1 MSEEKQSRQ
10 GSIHPRRRHL
20 RIPIRGKRGSDLDEF
35 EDALNRELQTDVFE
49 DYTTH
54 LRAMAPLVPDTRTV
68 YLTSDSPQL
77 FLLRVKAA
85 SEEEPTLALV
95 DSGATDLFI
104 SKDWIEANNHPTIR
118 LPIPIRLSLFDGEP
132 TSSGEITHFALIRLT
147 FENQITQELR
157 MLVTKLHRSASMV
170 LGLPWLQETNPLI
183 DWEVLSMSFDR
194 KPESKQ
200 VNFEIPSKTQ
210 THVTSKAT
218 EPINLRSRAERAFV
232 IQAKLESN
240 KQQHYA
246 LIDSGAAGVFAS
258 DTMGLEGK
266 PLERPLT
273 LQLFDGSTATTGVI
287 SHEHSD
293 TITLDNDL
301 KFPVNFLLTRLH
313 PSIPLVLGLPW
324 LRKVNPD
331 IDWRKMTMTFDGTS
345 TIAASTILP
354 LHRKSPPV
362 LIEEIEDEDAP
373 KPSKEASTF
382 QPLLRDLREGEVV
395 ETLEPTTTINPCT
408 TTPTTTTNDQPIP
421 QSPTKAQRQNPK
433 FPPNIP
439 RNRVKRY
446 RSRSKSPGRTSTDEE
461 TTSNINLEDIEDSS
475 PGPKGRPHVRIIGAA
490 PFANLLRDGVE
501 AFQLHI
507 APSIP
512 EEQLRA
518 QPIPSKEADKE
529 EDLLKKIIPPEYQE
543 FSDVFSE
550 GSAKE
555 LPPHRSYDHKIDL
568 EEGTKPPFGKVYNMS
583 EVELK
588 ALKDYLDE
596 MLGKGFIRASSSSA
610 GAPVLFAKK
619 KDGSL
624 RLCVDYRGLNRI
636 TQKNRYPIPLIG
648 DLIDRLRSAK

>member
-1 MSEEKQSRQ
+1 
-10 GSIHPRRRHL
+10 
-20 RIPIRGKRGSDLDEF
+20 
-35 EDALNRELQTDVFE
+35 
-49 DYTTH
+49 
-54 LRAMAPLVPDTRTV
+54 MAPLVPDTRTV

-77 FLLRVKAA
+77 FLLRVKAT

-132 TSSGEITHFALIRLT
+132 TSSGEITHFALVRLT
-147 FENQITQELR
+147 FENQVTQELR

-183 DWEVLSMSFDR
+183 DWEVLSMTFDR
-194 KPESKQ
+194 KTDSNQ
-200 VNFEIPSKTQ
+200 VSFEIPSKPPPHTISKGIEQ
-210 THVTSKAT
+210 T
-218 EPINLRSRAERAFV
+218 NLRSRAERAFV

-246 LIDSGAAGVFAS
+246 LIDSGAAGIFAS
-258 DTMGLEGK
+258 DTMGLVGK

-273 LQLFDGSTATTGVI
+273 LQLFDGNTANTGVI

-293 TITLDNDL
+293 IIILENDQ

-324 LRKVNPD
+324 LRKVNPE
-331 IDWRKMTMTFDGTS
+331 IDWKKMTMTFNGTS

-362 LIEEIEDEDAP
+362 LIEEIEDEDAR
-373 KPSKEASTF
+373 KPSKDASTF
-382 QPLLRDLREGEVV
+382 QPLLRYLREGEVV
-395 ETLEPTTTINPCT
+395 ETLEPTNTPHT
-408 TTPTTTTNDQPIP
+408 TTPIATSTTTNDQPP
-421 QSPTKAQRQNPK
+421 TPPSPTTPTKVQRQNPK

-439 RNRVKRY
+439 RNRIRKY
-446 RSRSKSPGRTSTDEE
+446 RNRSKSPGQTSTDEE

-518 QPIPSKEADKE
+518 QPAPSKETDKE
-529 EDLLKKIIPPEYQE
+529 EDLLKKVIPPEYQE

-550 GSAKE
+550 
-555 LPPHRSYDHKIDL
+555 
-568 EEGTKPPFGKVYNMS
+568 
-583 EVELK
+583 
-588 ALKDYLDE
+588 
-596 MLGKGFIRASSSSA
+596 
-610 GAPVLFAKK
+610 
-619 KDGSL
+619 
-624 RLCVDYRGLNRI
+624 
-636 TQKNRYPIPLIG
+636 
-648 DLIDRLRSAK
+648 

>member
-1 MSEEKQSRQ
+1 NNAPGARRIDNNPSPGSASRAPINPRNARLNAAEAEDYEGEPGFGNLFEETNVEDASKGNPTNPENRSEVLEEVMQAGMPVPHGNPPPQPRIPDDKRRILSPLWRIRTLHPKMPEEKQSRQ
-10 GSIHPRRRHL
+10 G
-20 RIPIRGKRGSDLDEF
+20 IRGKRGSDLDEF

-54 LRAMAPLVPDTRTV
+54 LRAMAPLAPDTRTV

-77 FLLRVKAA
+77 FLLRVKAT

-157 MLVTKLHRSASMV
+157 MLVTKLHKSASMV

-273 LQLFDGSTATTGVI
+273 LQLFDGNTATTGII

-324 LRKVNPD
+324 LRKVNPE
-331 IDWRKMTMTFDGTS
+331 IDWKKMTMTFNGTS

-354 LHRKSPPV
+354 LPRKSPPV

-373 KPSKEASTF
+373 KPSKDASTF
-382 QPLLRDLREGEVV
+382 QPLLRDLREGE
-395 ETLEPTTTINPCT
+395 
-408 TTPTTTTNDQPIP
+408 
-421 QSPTKAQRQNPK
+421 
-433 FPPNIP
+433 
-439 RNRVKRY
+439 
-446 RSRSKSPGRTSTDEE
+446 
-461 TTSNINLEDIEDSS
+461 
-475 PGPKGRPHVRIIGAA
+475 
-490 PFANLLRDGVE
+490 
-501 AFQLHI
+501 
-507 APSIP
+507 
-512 EEQLRA
+512 
-518 QPIPSKEADKE
+518 
-529 EDLLKKIIPPEYQE
+529 
-543 FSDVFSE
+543 
-550 GSAKE
+550 
-555 LPPHRSYDHKIDL
+555 
-568 EEGTKPPFGKVYNMS
+568 
-583 EVELK
+583 
-588 ALKDYLDE
+588 
-596 MLGKGFIRASSSSA
+596 
-610 GAPVLFAKK
+610 
-619 KDGSL
+619 
-624 RLCVDYRGLNRI
+624 
-636 TQKNRYPIPLIG
+636 
-648 DLIDRLRSAK
+648 